1 MLAGAVGR
9 LCVAPLRTSG
19 CSAVAHKAKRPRF
32 ARHGHTRSK
41 RSKSTGVLPCGQGLT
56 SIVLSRSRSHFAE
69 AKRSLT
75 AQDARTHYNMYV
87 HRSAGSVAPLRCVL
101 TRTETGRRSNR
112 PPEKCV
118 PRKSRPPPCR
128 RRQEAV
134 SASCS
139 PSYVCSRSSERLPGK
154 HLKGLPTEIHDNY
167 TGGNKKCQSC
177 EPFF

>member
-75 AQDARTHYNMYV
+75 ARTAHTHIIYVCTQLCGERRTVAVRADKDGNRRAFQPAARKVCSSEISSSAMPEA
-87 HRSAGSVAPLRCVL
+87 AGSRLGVMFAVL
-101 TRTETGRRSNR
+101 CLLEEQRT
-112 PPEKCV
+112 PP
-118 PRKSRPPPCR
+118 
-128 RRQEAV
+128 RQASTKTFLWRYTVIILEA
-134 SASCS
+134 
-139 PSYVCSRSSERLPGK
+139 
-154 HLKGLPTEIHDNY
+154 T
-167 TGGNKKCQSC
+167 KKVN
-177 EPFF
+177 PVI